1 MNYNEAA
8 KMLVEK
14 GFYDT
19 KIKAFDAEPIR
30 AALAEFMNRPIA
42 ERLPFLQKQID
53 SVFDGYSF
61 QGQTDSLN
69 QGADDLVYTFV
80 LSEFTEA
87 SKFPVEFQS
96 FLNQEFKAISKSL
109 SKLEKHLEKELQ
121 LPINHAQVGHM
132 VSCNFYPAQGENV
145 HPLLLSEHPDVSL
158 FTIFPFGV
166 DAQLEYEGHG
176 IWKSFPASD
185 TMVILSGFFA
195 ETISEGRIKAL
206 NHRVKARAKNNLE
219 RFSFAFFSIPA
230 PKQKFTHLNETF
242 FTEDYFKS
250 YIALF

>member
-19 KIKAFDAEPIR
+19 KIKSLDAEPIR
-30 AALAEFMNRPIA
+30 AALAEFMNRPLA
-42 ERLPFLQKQID
+42 KRMPFLQKQID

-69 QGADDLVYTFV
+69 QGADDLVHTFV
-80 LSEFTEA
+80 ISEFTEA
-87 SKFPVEFQS
+87 SKFPNEFQS
-96 FLNQEFKAISKSL
+96 FLNQEFKAISESV
-109 SKLEKHLEKELQ
+109 SQLEKRLVEELQ

-132 VSCNFYPAQGENV
+132 VSCNFYPAQGENM

-166 DAQLEYEGHG
+166 DDQLEYEDHG

-185 TMVILSGFFA
+185 SMVILSGFFA

>member
-1 MNYNEAA
+1 
-8 KMLVEK
+8 MLVEK

-19 KIKAFDAEPIR
+19 KIEAFDAEPIR
-30 AALAEFMNRPIA
+30 AALAEFMTQPLC
-42 ERLPFLQKQID
+42 ERLPFLQKHID

-109 SKLEKHLEKELQ
+109 SNLEKHLEKELQ
-121 LPINHAQVGHM
+121 LTINHAQVGHM
-132 VSCNFYPAQGENV
+132 VSCNFYPAHGENV
-145 HPLLLSEHPDVSL
+145 HSLLLSEHPDVSL

-166 DAQLEYEGHG
+166 DDQLEYEDHG

-185 TMVILSGFFA
+185 TMVIFSGFFA
-195 ETISEGRIKAL
+195 ETISKGRIKAL

-230 PKQKFTHLNETF
+230 PKQKFTYLNETF